1 MPSGFEGIFF
11 MIQVCE
17 EVQVYG
23 FDPQTDPDVA
33 YHYFDRVRGVTRV
46 HSFPFQFDMLHAL
59 HVASVAS
66 CLSCNRACGHAEP
79 PATLL
84 SACLCVTPHVSVS
97 ASRISSSK
105 WRQCA
110 GPP

>member
-59 HVASVAS
+59 HVA
-66 CLSCNRACGHAEP
+66 G
-79 PATLL
+79 LL
-84 SACLCVTPHVSVS
+84 KLCVPRYVGDTAGCRELSDAP
-97 ASRISSSK
+97 ASEFVFADAEETVAKR
-105 WRQCA
+105 RQ
-110 GPP
+110 GERHGT